1 MRAEI
6 LTNPNYFA
14 AMMIQH
20 GQADGL
26 VGGASQ
32 YASSLMRPLIQI
44 VKPLPGITTVS
55 SCMMLEGRP
64 SASAPKGC

>member
-1 MRAEI
+1 
-6 LTNPNYFA
+6 
-14 AMMIQH
+14 MMIQH

-55 SCMMLEGRP
+55 SCMMIEGRP
-64 SASAPKGC
+64 GACSVRKGC